1 MMKFHA
7 LIILMICTIT
17 ISEASARQFQ
27 ARYSMGTTGGYT
39 TNTYLSPVLSE
50 WDRSGTSAFF
60 MVSPSAHFQWNGT
73 KHTAGVTG
81 MGHFY
86 HLTDMS
92 SDWAGGTAFV
102 NASRLLSANVS
113 LAATAGVSRMVSAY
127 TRDLQWLQAGID
139 WLATPFTKV
148 ELRAGS
154 NWRGYRNLTEGDN
167 LSNRYDSYGIEIEHW
182 ISHNWQVS
190 GRFYSSLDH
199 ITDPGR
205 GFSTSAGLTRQWR
218 TGLSVTAQTGF
229 DRYSQQFQP
238 EGSVG
243 IMPPIGGQQ
252 TVTIEDHFIRSGLS
266 MRYPVMKNISL
277 HTRAAN
283 LMWMSNTDNSV
294 LSDYEL
300 SAGVQIS
307 FSPVMAKRGVPY
319 RVRWEVKPGSKTI
332 IEVQYKGKESL
343 YLTGD
348 FNDWDQPGIPL
359 ERTGRNRYRAT
370 LDVEPGIYQ
379 YKILARQNGDLEWL
393 DLSGQA
399 PTVDDGFGGRNGRVI
414 IETTQ

>member
-7 LIILMICTIT
+7 LIILMICTIS

-27 ARYSMGTTGGYT
+27 ARFSMGTTGGYT

-60 MVSPSAHFQWNGT
+60 MISPAAHFQWNGT

-92 SDWAGGTAFV
+92 SDWAGGTAFF
-102 NASRLLSANVS
+102 NASRLLSASVS
-113 LAATAGVSRMVSAY
+113 LAATAGVSRMESAY
-127 TRDLQWLQAGID
+127 TRNLQWILAGID
-139 WLATPFTKV
+139 WLATPFTKL
-148 ELRAGS
+148 EFRAGS
-154 NWRGYRNLTEGDN
+154 NWRSYSDLTDSN
-167 LSNRYDSYGIEIEHW
+167 DLSNRYDSYGIEAEHW
-182 ISHNWQVS
+182 ISHKWQMS

-205 GFSTSAGLTRQWR
+205 GFSTSAGLTRQWQS
-218 TGLSVTAQTGF
+218 GLSVTAQSGF
-229 DRYSQQFQP
+229 ERYSQQFQP
-238 EGSVG
+238 EGGVG

-252 TVTIEDHFIRSGLS
+252 TVTIEDHFVRSGLS
-266 MRYPVMKNISL
+266 VSYPVRRNISL
-277 HTRAAN
+277 SARAAN
-283 LMWMSNTDNSV
+283 LLWMSNTDNSV
-294 LSDYEL
+294 LSDIEL
-300 SAGVQIS
+300 SAGVQYS

-319 RVRWEVKPGSKTI
+319 GVRWEAEPESRII
-332 IEVQYKGKESL
+332 IEVQYKGNESL

-348 FNDWDQPGIPL
+348 FNDWDRPGIPL
-359 ERTGRNRYRAT
+359 ERTGRNRFRAR
-370 LDVEPGIYQ
+370 LEVEPGIYQ

-393 DLSGQA
+393 DLSAQA

-414 IETTQ
+414 IGIIQ